1 MAHLIYI
8 LYLLTAKPPSL
19 PFSLP
24 HSTSPHQPAVV
35 AILNLYRY
43 SYHYFFLASHSWRGE
58 RDEGINLQPK
68 LQLSE
73 EDTPVWIAVTTS
85 EAPWQVELSLITHPD
100 KLLLSITLPDQ
111 ILH

>member
-43 SYHYFFLASHSWRGE
+43 SYHYFFWLRTLGGE

-73 EDTPVWIAVTTS
+73 EDTPVWIAVTTL

>member
-8 LYLLTAKPPSL
+8 LYLPTAKPSL

-24 HSTSPHQPAVV
+24 HSTLPHQPAVA

-43 SYHYFFLASHSWRGE
+43 SYHFFIFFWLHTLGGE